1 MVSFRIEDL
10 SALQVQHYLQHGIA
24 PRPICFA
31 STVNKEGMV
40 NLSPFSFFNMFSTQ
54 PPICVFSPSRRLR
67 DNTTKH
73 TLDNV
78 LEVPEVVINIVNYAM
93 VQQTSLASTEY
104 PRGVNEFRKAG
115 FTEVPSERVRP
126 PRVRE
131 SPMQLECRVRQV
143 IPLAETAGAGNLVI
157 AEVLMIHIQ
166 ESVLDENNL
175 IDQTKTDL
183 VARLGA
189 AWYCRVNPASLFSV
203 AKPFGPTG
211 IGVDQLPAHIRLSVV
226 LTGNHLGQLA
236 NIEKLPA
243 PEEIAE
249 LSADSEIREMFLA
262 FKGDTPS
269 LRRQLHRK
277 AAELLDEGNVDKA
290 WKVLLQLDE

>member
-1 MVSFRIEDL
+1 MVSFGIDEL
-10 SALQVQHYLQHGIA
+10 SALEVQHYLQHAIA

-31 STVNKEGMV
+31 STVNKEGLV
-40 NLSPFSFFNMFSTQ
+40 NLSPFSFFNLFSTQ
-54 PPICVFSPSRRLR
+54 PPVCVFSPSRRLR

-78 LEVPEVVINIVNYAM
+78 LEVPEVVVNIVDYAM

-104 PRGVNEFRKAG
+104 PEGVNEFRKAG
-115 FTEVPSERVRP
+115 FTELASERVRP
-126 PRVRE
+126 PRVKE
-131 SPMQLECRVRQV
+131 SPMQLECRVREV

-157 AEVLMIHIQ
+157 AEVLMIHIR
-166 ESVLDENNL
+166 ESLLDENGR

-189 AWYCRVNPASLFSV
+189 SWYCRVSPESLFSV

-211 IGVDQLPAHIRLSVV
+211 IGVDQLPESIRLSAI

-236 NIEKLPA
+236 NVEKLPSQ
-243 PEEIAE
+243 EEVE
-249 LSADSEIREMFLA
+249 RFSADPAVKELFDLYSADILLLQGA
-262 FKGDTPS
+262 
-269 LRRQLHRK
+269 LHKK
-277 AAELLDEGNVDKA
+277 AAELLDSGKVSEA
-290 WKVLLQLDE
+290 WKVLLQE

>member
-31 STVNKEGMV
+31 STVNKEGLV

-104 PRGVNEFRKAG
+104 PEGVNEFRKAG

-126 PRVRE
+126 PRVQG

-175 IDQTKTDL
+175 IDQAKTDL

-189 AWYCRVNPASLFSV
+189 SWYCRVIPESLFSV
-203 AKPFGPTG
+203 SKPFGPTG
-211 IGVDQLPAHIRLSVV
+211 IGVDQLPAHIRLSAI

-236 NIEKLPA
+236 NVEKLPA
-243 PEEIAE
+243 PEQVAE
-249 LSADSEIREMFLA
+249 LSADAEIREILLA
-262 FKGDTPS
+262 FKGDTLL

-290 WKVLLQLDE
+290 WKVLLQQDE